1 LEYWAPWRLEN
12 DEDALAKRLGLGEIG
27 KELSDLLKP
36 ARLLDILQNFSLFTT
51 DKKKR
56 RIKVIPRFQQYE
68 GANKIVERVIEGR
81 IKKGLIWHFQGSGK
95 SLLMVFAAQKL
106 RKAVDLKSPTVIVLV
121 DRTDL
126 DTQISGIFNA
136 ADIANVETTDSIS
149 VLQTMLER
157 DTRKIIISMIHK
169 FRDAKPNM
177 NTRDNIIVLVDEAHR
192 TQEGDLGRQMRA
204 ALPNAFLFG
213 LTGTPVNKADKNT
226 FWAFGSEEDAGGY
239 MSRYTFQDSIRDN
252 ATLPLHFEPRLVDV
266 HVDKETIDTAFAA
279 FKDEAALTDEEADA
293 LNQKSAKMAAFLKS
307 PERVAKIVEDIAKHF
322 TEKVA
327 PHGLKA
333 MIVTPDRY
341 ACVQYK
347 EELDKYFPAEASAVV
362 ISTSSND
369 KLEFKQKWGVDKSKQ
384 EKIVDEFNDAQSD
397 LKFIIV
403 TAKLLTGFDA
413 PILQTM
419 YLDKSLKDH
428 TLLQAICR
436 TNRLYPQK
444 SFGRIVDYFGVFD
457 DAAKALQFDEESVKK
472 VISNLSELRGKLP
485 EAMRE
490 TLAHFTGVD
499 RTIGGFEGLEA
510 AQNAINTDEKKDA
523 FARDYKYLSKLWE
536 SLSPDNILDLFN
548 ADYKWLSQVFES
560 VKPASDNIGK
570 LLWFSLGAQ
579 TTALIHENIHVGDV
593 HQLEEFVLDA
603 DVIEEIFN
611 NPDPKNAKKL
621 EKILIKRFQR
631 QAGNPT
637 FKKLSERLEELRN
650 KAEQGLITSIEFVKE
665 LCKLAKETVQAEKE
679 LEELIQEK
687 TPQAALTELF
697 LELKTDQTPAVVE
710 RIVTDIDAIVRVVRF
725 PGWQNSNSG
734 EREVQSSL
742 RKILWAK
749 YKIKDQVLFDRAYAY
764 IKEYY

>member
-1 LEYWAPWRLEN
+1 
-12 DEDALAKRLGLGEIG
+12 
-27 KELSDLLKP
+27 
-36 ARLLDILQNFSLFTT
+36 
-51 DKKKR
+51 
-56 RIKVIPRFQQYE
+56 
-68 GANKIVERVIEGR
+68 
-81 IKKGLIWHFQGSGK
+81 
-95 SLLMVFAAQKL
+95 
-106 RKAVDLKSPTVIVLV
+106 
-121 DRTDL
+121 
-126 DTQISGIFNA
+126 
-136 ADIANVETTDSIS
+136 
-149 VLQTMLER
+149 
-157 DTRKIIISMIHK
+157 
-169 FRDAKPNM
+169 
-177 NTRDNIIVLVDEAHR
+177 
-192 TQEGDLGRQMRA
+192 MRA

-266 HVDKETIDTAFAA
+266 HVDKETIDKAFAA

-322 TEKVA
+322 NEKVA

-333 MIVTPDRY
+333 MIVTPDRFG
-341 ACVQYK
+341 CVQYK
-347 EELDKYFPAEASAVV
+347 EELDKYFPTEASAVV
-362 ISTSSND
+362 ISTSAND
-369 KLEFKQKWGVDKSKQ
+369 NLEFKQKWGVDKSKQ

-419 YLDKSLKDH
+419 YLDKSIKDH

-472 VISNLSELRGKLP
+472 VISNLSELRSKLP
-485 EAMRE
+485 DAMHE

-536 SLSPDNILDLFN
+536 SLSPDNILDLYN

-579 TTALIHENIHVGDV
+579 TTKLIHENIHVGDV
-593 HQLEEFVLDA
+593 HQLDEFVLDA

-621 EKILIKRFQR
+621 EKILIKRFKKH
-631 QAGNPT
+631 AGDPK

-710 RIVTDIDAIVRVVRF
+710 RIVNDIDAIVRVVRF